1 MTIDEAMRSLRAF
14 PWRVTGRT
22 LLQRF
27 REDRLGNTASSLTFT
42 TLISLVPLFTV
53 MLAVFSAFP
62 MFAKLQGSLQQW
74 LAASLIPDPIAKQV
88 IGALTQFASKANRL
102 GLLGFAVLLIT
113 AISLV
118 LTIDRTFNAIWRVR
132 RARPLAQRVLVYW
145 ALLTLGP
152 LLLAGS
158 LSLTSYVIS
167 VSKGLVDAM
176 PQFLKTLLD
185 LIDFALSSAGIA
197 ALYRYVPNT
206 AVQWRHAM
214 AGGLFAALGLEL
226 ARSGMVT
233 YIGMVPAYAS
243 IYGAFSAVPILLL
256 WVYLM
261 WLVLLLGAVIAAY
274 LPSLLDGVARRGNT
288 PGWRFQLAVEVLQ
301 HLHEA
306 LPQAPH
312 ALDGVSLSRRMR
324 VDGLQLE
331 PVFEALLE
339 LGWIGRLEDGSY
351 VLLAPP
357 DDTTLAPLMRRLLLA
372 PAPGTG
378 FVWTQGLLPGM
389 HLRDVLGGAEATH

>member
-1 MTIDEAMRSLRAF
+1 MRSLRAF

-132 RARPLAQRVLVYW
+132 RTRPLAQRVLVYW

-167 VSKGLVDAM
+167 VSKGLVAAM

-372 PAPGTG
+372 PAPGPG
-378 FVWTQGLLPGM
+378 FAWTPGLRPGM
-389 HLRDVLGGAEATH
+389 HLRDVLGGGEASH